1 MLKELEP
8 IADKLHAADRIAQ
21 KERAKAAVC
30 RTLPWLLAALLGCLL
45 LDVFLHLGAPTRFAL
60 IALLALGTLGLMVY
74 GWWLGWVQKNEL
86 ARIARLLES
95 RDPALGSRLINL
107 LQLQAQTNDP
117 ALPAL
122 TRQLAAQAVAGYAH
136 DLGPVDFNRLARTNR
151 WKAALRKAAW
161 FGCGFILLLALFYP
175 VTAIEL
181 ARFLDPYGDH
191 PPYSFTRLEIVD
203 PGEDLPKVLYKGKFL
218 VKVKHSGHRPDDL
231 YLTYHPPG
239 KPELA
244 ITVPMIDKG
253 SQGFQQ
259 QIENIQTDL
268 EVFAHT
274 KKQTSYSRR
283 RQIAVLLTPKLE
295 QAFAK
300 IAPPAYTGLKPDEKP
315 FQFKNLRALQGSE
328 VSFRLRSNRPLRDG
342 VVEIIRGEK
351 DVQRVKLIR
360 TSESEVTG
368 VIPALDSCRLRFHL
382 VDVAGIPSEDIW
394 EGSLTVTHDLAP
406 QVRITQP
413 AKDSFVALDFKV
425 QAEIEADD
433 DYGVKYIRLHR
444 ALNQVYSPPKIYS
457 FTEVTRNARESYLF
471 DLITLGVKP
480 GDTVSFFAEAVD
492 TAPEPNLAR
501 SAVINLTI
509 ISVEDYNQHLR
520 QQHDLNDIEAKYAA
534 LLQQLEEQ
542 IKAQKELNE
551 EIAALQKELATAPAA
566 KRNELQAK
574 LDSALASQ
582 NEINQRL
589 DKVAAK
595 MENFVRK
602 EPMYDVEA
610 ELQERL
616 AARAQQIRESAAANQ
631 QSALSVASQTTSP
644 DGKRQMSGE
653 MLAQLKQAGEEQ
665 VRKLENIERRTGQEV
680 TGVLQD
686 MSHMQEIMKDFNRF
700 EQLYQ
705 AQEALAEQAR
715 AYDREGAL
723 SREDQL
729 ALKQMAATE
738 RDVAE
743 ALKKLEGKL
752 REDAKAAKEL
762 FPKAA
767 KSAGDLADKMEAAR
781 LNPLGRQAT
790 DRMLAGAGD
799 QSFQLA
805 DRLREEMAR
814 MFSECKSEGNQQ
826 EMSNELDQYMKL
838 ARGMN
843 PGRNFKQL
851 MQCQKFGKGK
861 GEGQGF
867 GMGMTGVSGDSGY
880 SVMMTPS
887 MNVMG
892 SETTISQSG
901 KAEAQPG
908 APGVG
913 PGAGT
918 PDGNGL
924 KFDKPDVVKG
934 LKPVNRES
942 DAVSGESVIEE
953 YNEIVEKYFKAI
965 TK

>member
-1 MLKELEP
+1 
-8 IADKLHAADRIAQ
+8 IVVGSYA
-21 KERAKAAVC
+21 
-30 RTLPWLLAALLGCLL
+30 
-45 LDVFLHLGAPTRFAL
+45 
-60 IALLALGTLGLMVY
+60 
-74 GWWLGWVQKNEL
+74 WWLGWVQKNEL

-107 LQLQAQTNDP
+107 LQLQDQTSDP
-117 ALPAL
+117 KVPAL
-122 TRQLAAQAVAGYAH
+122 TQQLAAQAVAGYAKE
-136 DLGPVDFNRLARTNR
+136 LGPVDFDRLARTGR
-151 WKAALRKAAW
+151 WKKSLRKAAW
-161 FGCGFILLLALFYP
+161 FGCGFAVLLAAFYP
-175 VTAIEL
+175 VTMVEL
-181 ARFLDPYGDH
+181 ARFFDPYGDH

-203 PGEDLPKVLYKGKFL
+203 PGEDTPKVIYKGKFL
-218 VKVKHSGHRPDDL
+218 VKAKHAGHRPDDL
-231 YLTYHPPG
+231 YITYHPPG
-239 KPELA
+239 KPEQA

-274 KKQTSYSRR
+274 KKQSSYSRR

-295 QAFAK
+295 QAFSK
-300 IAPPAYTGLKPDEKP
+300 VAPPAYTGLKPDEKT
-315 FQFKNLRALQGSE
+315 FQFKNLRALKGSE

-342 VVEIIRGEK
+342 IVEVIKGEK
-351 DVQRVKLIR
+351 DVQRVTMTR
-360 TSESEVTG
+360 NAENEVTG
-368 VIPALDSCRLRFHL
+368 TIPAADSCRLRFHL
-382 VDVAGIPSEDIW
+382 VDVGGIPSEDIW

-413 AKDSFVALDFKV
+413 SKDSFVAMDFKV
-425 QAEIEADD
+425 DAGIEADD
-433 DYGVKYIRLHR
+433 DYGIKHIRLHR

-457 FTEVTRNARESYLF
+457 YAEVTKNAREMFLF
-471 DLITLGVKP
+471 NFMELGVKP

-501 SAVINLTI
+501 SEIINLFI

-520 QQHDLNDIEAKYAA
+520 QQHDLSDIEAKYTA
-534 LLQQLEEQ
+534 LLAQLEEQ
-542 IKAQKELNE
+542 IQDQKKLNE
-551 EIAALQKELATAPAA
+551 EVAAIQKELATAPAA
-566 KRNELQAK
+566 KRDELQSK
-574 LDSALASQ
+574 LDSALARQ
-582 NEINQRL
+582 NEINQKL
-589 DKVAAK
+589 DKLAGQ

-602 EPMYDVEA
+602 DPVYDVEA

-616 AARAQQIRESAAANQ
+616 AARARQIRESTAANQ
-631 QSALSVASQTTSP
+631 QAAQSVSSQSTSP
-644 DGKRQMSGE
+644 DGKRQVSEE
-653 MLAQLKQAGEEQ
+653 MLAELKKAGEEQ
-665 VRKLENIERRTGQEV
+665 VKRLENIERRAEQEV
-680 TGVLQD
+680 SEVLQD
-686 MSHMQEIMKDFNRF
+686 MSKLQEIMKDLNRF
-700 EQLYQ
+700 EQLFQ

-715 AYDREGAL
+715 AYNREGSL
-723 SREDQL
+723 GREDQL

-743 ALKKLEGKL
+743 ALKRLEEKL
-752 REDAKAAKEL
+752 REDSKAAEEL

-767 KSAGDLADKMEAAR
+767 KSAKDLADKMESAR
-781 LNPLGRQAT
+781 LNSLGRQAT

-805 DRLREEMAR
+805 DRLREEMGK
-814 MFSECKSEGNQQ
+814 MFGECKGGEG

-838 ARGMN
+838 TRSMN
-843 PGRNFKQL
+843 PGRNFKQ
-851 MQCQKFGKGK
+851 MMMSQKFGKGK
-861 GEGQGF
+861 GKDGQGF
-867 GMGMTGVSGDSGY
+867 GMGMTGMSGESGY
-880 SVMMTPS
+880 AVTTAPT

-892 SETTISQSG
+892 SEASLTQGS

-913 PGAGT
+913 PGGGA

-934 LKPVNRES
+934 LNAINRES
-942 DAVSGESVIEE
+942 GAVSGEPIIEE
-953 YNEIVEKYFKAI
+953 YNDIVEKYFKAI